1 MGYLQKM
8 EREVEERR
16 LTDEGRQRVYREGKV
31 ARLLEEVNQV
41 RKEN

>member
-16 LTDEGRQRVYREGKV
+16 QTDEGRQRMFREDRIEK
-31 ARLLEEVNQV
+31 LLGEVN
-41 RKEN
+41 